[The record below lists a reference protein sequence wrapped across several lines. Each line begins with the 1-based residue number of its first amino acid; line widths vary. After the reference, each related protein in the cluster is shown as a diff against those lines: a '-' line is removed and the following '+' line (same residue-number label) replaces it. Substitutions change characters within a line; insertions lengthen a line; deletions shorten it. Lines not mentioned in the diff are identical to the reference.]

1 MRDLLYLKDDQ
12 IKDFI
17 EQIFYV
23 YRDTYSDPRKI
34 LKKYSFGTAHHRAIH
49 LIERHEGLTVS
60 DLLNKLKITKQSLNR
75 VLRDLLYLKDDQIK
89 DFIEQ
94 IFYAY
99 KETYSD
105 PKKILKKYSFGTA
118 HHRAIQ
124 LIERHE
130 GLTVSELL
138 NKLKITKQ
146 SLNRVLRD
154 LVKNKAILLK
164 KGEVDSRQR
173 QIFLDEKGKKLFEE
187 IFLEQKK
194 RIYNA
199 LKSSDA
205 DSVIKFKNILKKIIN
220 E

>member
-1 MRDLLYLKDDQ
+1 MR
-12 IKDFI
+12 
-17 EQIFYV
+17 E
-23 YRDTYSDPRKI
+23 
-34 LKKYSFGTAHHRAIH
+34 
-49 LIERHEGLTVS
+49 
-60 DLLNKLKITKQSLNR
+60 
-75 VLRDLLYLKDDQIK
+75 LLYLKDDQIK

-99 KETYSD
+99 RETYSD

-118 HHRAIQ
+118 HHRAIHI
-124 LIERHE
+124 IERHE
-130 GLTVSELL
+130 GITISGLL

-154 LVKNKAILLK
+154 LIKNKSVLIK
-164 KGEVDSRQR
+164 KGKIDSRHR
-173 QIFLDEKGKKLFEE
+173 QIFLNEKGKKLFDE

-199 LKSSDA
+199 LKNSDS
-205 DSVIKFKNILKKIIN
+205 DSVIKFKNVLSKIIN

>member
-1 MRDLLYLKDDQ
+1 MRELLYLKDDQ

-23 YRDTYSDPRKI
+23 YR
-34 LKKYSFGTAHHRAIH
+34 
-49 LIERHEGLTVS
+49 
-60 DLLNKLKITKQSLNR
+60 
-75 VLRDLLYLKDDQIK
+75 
-89 DFIEQ
+89 
-94 IFYAY
+94 
-99 KETYSD
+99 ETYSD

-118 HHRAIQ
+118 HYRAIL
-124 LIERHE
+124 LIERHK

-146 SLNRVLRD
+146 SLNRVLKD
-154 LVKNKAILLK
+154 LINNKAILLK

-173 QIFLDEKGKKLFEE
+173 KIFLNEKGEKLFQEVF
-187 IFLEQKK
+187 IEQKR

-199 LKSSDA
+199 FKNSDS
-205 DSVIKFKNILKKIIN
+205 DSVIKFKDVLNKIVN

>member
-1 MRDLLYLKDDQ
+1 M
-12 IKDFI
+12 
-17 EQIFYV
+17 
-23 YRDTYSDPRKI
+23 
-34 LKKYSFGTAHHRAIH
+34 
-49 LIERHEGLTVS
+49 
-60 DLLNKLKITKQSLNR
+60 
-75 VLRDLLYLKDDQIK
+75 RDLLYLKDDQIK

-99 KETYSD
+99 RETYSD

-118 HHRAIQ
+118 HHRAIHI
-124 LIERHE
+124 IERHE
-130 GLTVSELL
+130 GITISGLL

-154 LVKNKAILLK
+154 LIKNKSILIK
-164 KGEVDSRQR
+164 KGEIDSRQR
-173 QIFLDEKGKKLFEE
+173 HVFLNEKGKKFFDE

-199 LKSSDA
+199 FKNSDS
-205 DSVIKFKNILKKIIN
+205 DSVIKCKNVLSKIIN

>member
-1 MRDLLYLKDDQ
+1 M
-12 IKDFI
+12 
-17 EQIFYV
+17 
-23 YRDTYSDPRKI
+23 
-34 LKKYSFGTAHHRAIH
+34 
-49 LIERHEGLTVS
+49 
-60 DLLNKLKITKQSLNR
+60 
-75 VLRDLLYLKDDQIK
+75 RDLLYLKDDQIK

-99 KETYSD
+99 RETYSD

-118 HHRAIQ
+118 HHRAIH

-154 LVKNKAILLK
+154 LINNKTIILK
-164 KGEVDSRQR
+164 KGKIDSRHR
-173 QIFLDEKGKKLFEE
+173 QIFLNEKGKKLSEE

-199 LKSSDA
+199 FKNSDS
-205 DSVIKFKNILKKIIN
+205 DSVIKFKDVLKRIIN